1 LEPGIVVSIPDGDA
15 ATDSLGVIEKDWL
28 DQYLAEIS
36 SEFDCSTEFDWAT
49 CTAALDVANNVG

>member
-1 LEPGIVVSIPDGDA
+1 MVSIPDGDA